1 MTSIY
6 ALVDPRNNEVR
17 YVGKAK
23 NPKLRYASHKCVT
36 GNSYRANWIRS
47 MQQCGH
53 NPEMV
58 ILEEAVDWVESELFW
73 IDYLRSLGA
82 RLTNLSKGGESGPVG
97 WSPTVEQRKKMSVKS
112 KARMDEARKFPL
124 LNQGLHTFMHRKP
137 APPSDEQRKAMS
149 ERSKRMWADPDVKAK
164 MSAEISDRHKRGLYA
179 HIKHRVMNSDELAAS
194 AKTKRNSSGWGK
206 FGFKG
211 VALVF
216 INKQGVPRYSAHAM
230 LPKRTYVGCFETAID
245 AAKAV
250 DAAMIKVWGTDTF
263 LNFPVKDEI

>member
-47 MQQCGH
+47 LQLCGY

-58 ILEEAVDWVESELFW
+58 ILEETVDWVESELFW

-97 WSPTVEQRKKMSVKS
+97 WSPTQEQRKKMSA
-112 KARMDEARKFPL
+112 KAKEHIAEARKFPL
-124 LNQGLHTFMHRKP
+124 LHQGLHTFIHSKP
-137 APPSDEQRKAMS
+137 SPPTDEQRKDAS
-149 ERSKRMWADPDVKAK
+149 ERMKRMWADLDRRAK
-164 MSAEISDRHKRGLYA
+164 LSAEMSDRHRRGLYA
-179 HIKHRVMNSDELAAS
+179 HVKHRGMNPDEIAA
-194 AKTKRNSSGWGK
+194 ANKTKRNNSGWGK

-230 LPKRTYVGCFETAID
+230 LPKRTYVGCFETAVD

-250 DAAMIKVWGTDTF
+250 DAAMIKVWGADTF
-263 LNFPVKDEI
+263 LNFPIKDDI